1 VRLEKETF
9 GPVLRAAR
17 ERRGLT
23 LKQLAAETKVSIELW
38 AALEENN
45 LKRWPRQVF
54 ARSYVRDY
62 AERVG
67 LDPNDVVNE
76 FCRLFPEWGD
86 RRAEQL
92 MRNHAE
98 IVSHRLD
105 WEDLPAPQG
114 RRAADRAAS
123 EAPGFFS
130 RHRARI
136 LAIIFD
142 LKVMVG
148 AGSLCAFLD
157 LPFWPSLAA
166 AALVYTTISTALAGR
181 SLGLVI
187 SEWLLR
193 TLRSWPVARR
203 LISSRVEGA

>member
-1 VRLEKETF
+1 
-9 GPVLRAAR
+9 
-17 ERRGLT
+17 
-23 LKQLAAETKVSIELW
+23 
-38 AALEENN
+38 
-45 LKRWPRQVF
+45 
-54 ARSYVRDY
+54 
-62 AERVG
+62 
-67 LDPNDVVNE
+67 
-76 FCRLFPEWGD
+76 
-86 RRAEQL
+86 

-105 WEDLPAPQG
+105 WEDLPAPEG

-123 EAPGFFS
+123 DAPGFLS
-130 RHRARI
+130 RHRTRI

-148 AGSLCAFLD
+148 AGSLCTLLGF
-157 LPFWPSLAA
+157 PFWPSLAA
-166 AALVYTTISTALAGR
+166 TALVYTSISTALAGR
-181 SLGLVI
+181 SLGLVV